1 MNLKKYDRPFL
12 FYGLSTLVPWMF
24 WFGAAFISH
33 LPAQSKLTAAA
44 QSALGVVGL
53 ASPMLIA
60 FVMMWRRSE
69 LRADLLERLF
79 SVRKVRL
86 PYLLATCFLMLAS
99 ILLAMAVS
107 LLFGRSADQFR
118 FAEHFSFYAGYFPAW
133 FMLLLA
139 PLLEELAWHSYGTDC
154 LRARFSLFA
163 SSMMFAVFWAL
174 WHAPLS
180 FIKDYYHSNL
190 VETGLLYTLN
200 FSFSLIPYV
209 LIMNWLYYKTGRN
222 ILVAVVFHV
231 TAGFFNE
238 IFATHPDSKVIQT
251 AILLILAV
259 VLVFQ
264 DRNLFFSK
272 AEDEEKVNSRA
283 FHPRGAA
290 SAI

>member
-1 MNLKKYDRPFL
+1 MTLKKYDRPFL
-12 FYGLSTLVPWMF
+12 FYGLSTLIPWTF
-24 WFGAAFISH
+24 WFGAAYVSH
-33 LPAQSKLTAAA
+33 IPDQSKLTAAA
-44 QSALGVVGL
+44 QSALGVAGL

-60 FVMMWRRSE
+60 FVMMWRNSE
-69 LRADLLERLF
+69 LRADLVERLF

-99 ILLAMAVS
+99 ILLAMALS
-107 LLFGRSADQFR
+107 LLIGRSADQFR
-118 FAEHFSFYAGYFPAW
+118 LAEHFSFSAGYFPAW

-163 SSMMFAVFWAL
+163 SSMMFAVYWAL

-180 FIKDYYHSNL
+180 FLKDYYHTPR
-190 VETGLLYTLN
+190 VETGLLSTLN

-251 AILLILAV
+251 GLLLVLAV
-259 VLVFQ
+259 VLAVK
-264 DRNLFFSK
+264 DRAFFFSK
-272 AEDEEKVNSRA
+272 TEEGRA
-283 FHPRGAA
+283 ALQPGASPQGA
-290 SAI
+290 SSAA